1 MTPKEKAIE
10 LVEKMM
16 LYSYD
21 KIENEI
27 YPKYIVDNK
36 IKKELAKQCALIA
49 VNEIIKA
56 LRKDLP
62 EIGLGKGY
70 WYNVKQEIQK
80 L

>member
-1 MTPKEKAIE
+1 MTTEEKARE
-10 LVEKMM
+10 LVNQFRRITDEKG
-16 LYSYD
+16 LRA
-21 KIENEI
+21 
-27 YPKYIVDNK
+27 
-36 IKKELAKQCALIA
+36 IKLEYAKQCALIT

-70 WYNVKQEIQK
+70 WYTVKKEIED

>member
-1 MTPKEKAIE
+1 MSAKAKAEE
-10 LVEKMM
+10 LVEKM
-16 LYSYD
+16 SYND
-21 KIENEI
+21 FDEDHNCSH
-27 YPKYIVDNK
+27 YV
-36 IKKELAKQCALIA
+36 AKNCALIA

-70 WYNVKQEIQK
+70 WYNVKQEIEN

>member
-1 MTPKEKAIE
+1 MTAREKAEE
-10 LVEKMM
+10 LVNKY
-16 LYSYD
+16 LRTYPIYDNPTVVISYTY
-21 KIENEI
+21 NEA
-27 YPKYIVDNK
+27 
-36 IKKELAKQCALIA
+36 KECALIA

-70 WYNVKQEIQK
+70 WYSVKQEIEK

>member
-1 MTPKEKAIE
+1 MTPKEKAEE
-10 LVEKMM
+10 LI
-16 LYSYD
+16 YIFSQIIPASSYEAYED
-21 KIENEI
+21 GVRINFDLEN
-27 YPKYIVDNK
+27 
-36 IKKELAKQCALIA
+36 AKQCALIT

-70 WYNVKQEIQK
+70 WYTVKKEIED